1 MICDLPTVL
10 PELLPRLWTFA
21 MRLSDDRHVANDLVE
36 RACAFGLKGSRRT
49 QSCGSALCRM
59 YSSIHSIVGR
69 SLRQV
74 RGFCGPGARARQAC
88 RDAHA
93 GRVSRAMTTADRIIA
108 AVSALPHAER
118 VVFLLVAVEG
128 LSIDEAAQILES
140 LRMRCRAACTRDGS
154 PSATRCS
161 TSVRPPR
168 PRVETFA
175 G

>member
-36 RACAFGLKGSRRT
+36 RACAFGLKESRRT

-59 YSSIHSIVGR
+59 YSSIYSMWAAASGKSAAFADPAR
-69 SLRQV
+69 E
-74 RGFCGPGARARQAC
+74 RGK
-88 RDAHA
+88 HA
-93 GRVSRAMTTADRIIA
+93 ATRTPAGCAAMTTADRIIA

-128 LSIDEAAQILES
+128 LSIDEAAQILDIPPHAVSRRLYEGR
-140 LRMRCRAACTRDGS
+140 LAIGNQMLDECPPAAASR
-154 PSATRCS
+154 
-161 TSVRPPR
+161 
-168 PRVETFA
+168 
-175 G
+175 